1 MCETTGARGG
11 RVCGLVGS
19 LAGAARLLQRNA
31 GVQRRA
37 QGGRKPPVAH
47 KGKCLP
53 EHAAC
58 AACTGNGGLAI
69 PASLG
74 RGVTEKLPQ
83 G

>member
-1 MCETTGARGG
+1 M
-11 RVCGLVGS
+11 
-19 LAGAARLLQRNA
+19 
-31 GVQRRA
+31 
-37 QGGRKPPVAH
+37 AH